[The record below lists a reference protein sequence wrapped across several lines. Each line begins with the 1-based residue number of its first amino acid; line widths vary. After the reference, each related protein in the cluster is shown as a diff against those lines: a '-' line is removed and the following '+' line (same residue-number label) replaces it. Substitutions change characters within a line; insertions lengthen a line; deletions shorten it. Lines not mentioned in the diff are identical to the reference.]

1 MIRIHP
7 RFAVLAIVSASLTN
21 PAWADAVTDWNAKV
35 GEIILET
42 KVPTPVANRAL
53 AITQTA
59 VYEAVN
65 AITRRY
71 PASGLKLKSARDAS
85 IEAAVAAVN
94 RAVFSKLAPA
104 QQASI
109 DRAYETALAAIAD
122 GPAKASGIAVGEKA
136 AAAIM
141 AQRADDGMGIV
152 ETYRPYTSAG
162 KYVPTVLPVASQ
174 WSQRKPWFLTSASQF
189 RPGPPPAL
197 TSDIWARD
205 FEEVKAIGSK
215 NSTRRTAEQ
224 TQIARFWE
232 ATAPPI
238 YHGLVR
244 SVANAP
250 GRDVTQNARL
260 FAAVTQAAE
269 DALIAVF
276 DAKYHYGFWR
286 PITAIRNADIDEND
300 ATARDPSWA
309 PFIDTPM
316 HPEYPCAHCIV
327 SGAIGA
333 VLQADIGSG
342 RMPTLTTSSYTA
354 EGAAR
359 SWANLEEFMQE
370 VANARIYDGVHYRN
384 SAEVG
389 TAMGKQ
395 VGQLAVA
402 KFLQPSK

>member
-1 MIRIHP
+1 MISVHP
-7 RFAVLAIVSASLTN
+7 RFAVLALVSASLAS

-35 GEIILET
+35 GEIILES
-42 KVPTPVANRAL
+42 KVPAPVANRAL
-53 AITQTA
+53 AIAQTA

-71 PASGLKLKSARDAS
+71 PASGLKLKAPRDAS
-85 IEAAVAAVN
+85 VEAAVAAVN
-94 RAVFSKLAPA
+94 RAVFAKLAPA
-104 QQASI
+104 QSI
-109 DRAYETALAAIAD
+109 DRAYEAALAAIAD
-122 GPAKASGIAVGEKA
+122 GPAKSAGVAIGEKA
-136 AAAIM
+136 AAAIL

-152 ETYRPYTSAG
+152 ETYRPFTTAG
-162 KYVPTVLPVASQ
+162 KYVPTVLPVLPQ

-189 RPGPPPAL
+189 RPGPPPPL

-205 FEEVKAIGSK
+205 FEEIKAIGGK

-224 TQIARFWE
+224 TEIARFWE

-286 PITAIRNADIDEND
+286 PITAIRNADIDDNE
-300 ATARDPSWA
+300 ATARDPSWT

-327 SGAIGA
+327 SGAIGT
-333 VLQADIGSG
+333 VLQADIGTDPV
-342 RMPTLTTSSYTA
+342 PTLTTTSYTA

-359 SWANLEEFMQE
+359 SWKNLEDFMQE

-384 SAEVG
+384 STEVG
-389 TAMGKQ
+389 TAMGRQ
-395 VGQLAVA
+395 VGQLAAA
-402 KFLQPSK
+402 KFLQPPK